1 MVGGA
6 EGLDPGQQR
15 AAVSR
20 QHHAATVAAEQ
31 RDSQLVLQ
39 RLDGVA
45 TPDWV
50 KFSSSAAPGEAA
62 ALPRS

>member
-20 QHHAATVAAEQ
+20 QHHAAAVAAQ
-31 RDSQLVLQ
+31 QLHAQLVFQCMDLAGDSG
-39 RLDGVA
+39 L
-45 TPDWV
+45 
-50 KFSSSAAPGEAA
+50 
-62 ALPRS
+62 